1 MHSRFG
7 LVAAV
12 AAIATFALLPGMV
25 AGQTADPIDRAAL
38 FIASA
43 QQPDGGFG
51 GFGDGQTFDAV
62 FALRAAGI
70 NPADVKNSGK
80 SPADFLIARAD
91 AQDTAGEA
99 AKAALAAAALSLDP
113 ENAGGVNL
121 IERVESALDGA
132 TGRFA
137 GDDFNHGLAVIGLAC
152 TQNEVPAAAVE
163 ALRES
168 QLEDGGWGFDG
179 ASDPDTSSVGLQAL
193 LAAGVDVD
201 DPDVVEALEYFRATQ
216 GNDGGWGFSPD
227 ESNASST
234 AFVLQGLIE
243 AGEPVDGATYEK
255 GGVTPRE
262 YLLAQQQAD
271 GSFAGFDPAY
281 AAMQAVPALA
291 GRSLCDAP
299 STPVTK
305 PPPVVATPAPSPSPT
320 ATTTA
325 PAPAPP
331 QTGTGM
337 RDGGGLPWLA
347 LSGAVVALA
356 ALVAGGMA
364 RRRR

>member
-1 MHSRFG
+1 MQSRSG

-12 AAIATFALLPGMV
+12 AAIATLALLPGIV
-25 AGQTADPIDRAAL
+25 AGQPADPIDRAAL
-38 FIASA
+38 FIAGT

-70 NPADVKNSGK
+70 NPAEVKNSGK
-80 SPADFLIARAD
+80 SPADFLIAKAS

-113 ENAGGVNL
+113 ENVGGVNM
-121 IERVESALDGA
+121 IDRVESGLDTE
-132 TGRFA
+132 TGRYA
-137 GDDFNHGLAVIGLAC
+137 GDDFDHGLAVIGLAC
-152 TQNEVPAAAVE
+152 TQNDVPGEAVE

-201 DPDVVEALEYFRATQ
+201 DPDVVEALEYFRETQ

-234 AFVLQGLIE
+234 AFVMQGLIE
-243 AGEPVDGATYEK
+243 AGEPIDGATYEK

-299 STPVTK
+299 ATPVTK
-305 PPPVVATPAPSPSPT
+305 PPPVVATPAPSPSPA
-320 ATTTA
+320 ATVTA

-331 QTGTGM
+331 QTGTGTQQNG
-337 RDGGGLPWLA
+337 RQPWLVMA
-347 LSGAVVALA
+347 GLAIVVSALA
-356 ALVAGGMA
+356 AGGLG